1 MQTVVLGPHVDLHP
15 GFHVSINE
23 SGPEDVFFH
32 RREARHHFPFTAPPP
47 APLDQAPFARP
58 HLGELVEFGS
68 GPQVVHT
75 PRWPVLGRRAW
86 VVDLDDLGFPALLG
100 RYFMNPEIVGP
111 DGELA
116 APEVFVE
123 IVRRRARNMLRAYAH
138 ESCKGLLFWTRRALE
153 EAKVWIRDLALEEL
167 GEQVL
172 AKSRVLYPAQR
183 PLLAPLLRQKWRRP
197 DPLHVL
203 FVGRDYE
210 VKQGAVAL
218 EVFERL
224 ADEFP
229 STRFTYVGEVAEAD
243 RPRINSVEYHES
255 LSRKEI
261 LALFR
266 DAHVLFH
273 PSRAESFGMVFA
285 EAQAHG
291 LAVVAARGTETAQV
305 DEIFPNGEVLLLD
318 REVVAPE
325 DEPEHFTGLLR
336 SLLQEPELARRLGL
350 AGYQLALDG
359 PCSVTRRNLA
369 LRTLYHQAEQDPAPS
384 GVSLEMIEAEPDPSC
399 WLTLASQEVK
409 DGERAFRL
417 ANGLDRLNFY
427 VGSFEFS
434 EALRSRSLE
443 TTAGGPA
450 VGSSSL
456 T

>member
-15 GFHVSINE
+15 GFHVSMIE

-32 RREARHHFPFTAPPP
+32 RREARHHFPFPASPP
-47 APLDQAPFARP
+47 APPDQAPFARP

-68 GPQVVHT
+68 GPQVVHS
-75 PRWPVLGRRAW
+75 PRWPVIGRRSW
-86 VVDLDDLGFPALLG
+86 VVDLDDLGFPTLLG
-100 RYFMNPEIVGP
+100 RYFMNPEVVGS

-116 APEVFVE
+116 APEAFVE
-123 IVRRRARNMLRAYAH
+123 TVRRRARNMLRAYAH
-138 ESCKGLLFWTRRALE
+138 ESCKALLFWTQRALD
-153 EAKVWIRDLALEEL
+153 EARVWIRDLALEDL
-167 GEQVL
+167 GEHVL

-183 PLLAPLLRQKWRRP
+183 PLLGPLLRQKWRRP
-197 DPLHVL
+197 EPLHVL

-218 EVFERL
+218 DVFTRL
-224 ADEFP
+224 AGEFP
-229 STRFTYVGEVAEAD
+229 SVRFSYVGEIPEAD
-243 RPRINSVEYHES
+243 RSRSAAIEHQES
-255 LSRKEI
+255 LSRREI
-261 LALFR
+261 LGLFR

-305 DEIFPNGEVLLLD
+305 DEIFPDGEVLLLD
-318 REVVAPE
+318 RDVVAPE
-325 DEPEHFTGLLR
+325 DEPERFTELLGSLLR
-336 SLLQEPELARRLGL
+336 EPDFARRLGL
-350 AGYQLALDG
+350 AGYEQALDG
-359 PCSVTRRNLA
+359 PCSVTRRNFA
-369 LRTLYHQAEQDPAPS
+369 LRALYHQAEQDPAPT
-384 GVSLEMIEAEPDPSC
+384 GVSLESIDAEPDPSC
-399 WLTLASQEVK
+399 WLALSSQTVK

-417 ANGLDRLNFY
+417 AHGLDRLNFY

-443 TTAGGPA
+443 TTAGDPA
-450 VGSSSL
+450 VGSPSM